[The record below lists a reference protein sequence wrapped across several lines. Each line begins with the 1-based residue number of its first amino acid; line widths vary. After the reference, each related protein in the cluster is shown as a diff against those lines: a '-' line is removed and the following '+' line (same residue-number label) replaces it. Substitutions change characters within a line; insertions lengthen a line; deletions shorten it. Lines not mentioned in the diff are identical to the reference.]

1 MAVGKFTA
9 NPGELRRASDMME
22 QLPAQAAK
30 IGDNFIS
37 DIQNYRGWAGY
48 SDDFALEVLPKYDA
62 NNQSC
67 LDLVRALS
75 SAFTELGQAVWANGQ
90 HIEGVSNYARD
101 EIDRQMSSMDTPGDS
116 SQGGRH

>member
-9 NPGELRRASDMME
+9 NPGELRRASQMME

-48 SDDFALEVLPKYDA
+48 SDDFAHEVLPKYDA

-101 EIDRQMSSMDTPGDS
+101 EIDRQMSSLDTPGDS

>member
-1 MAVGKFTA
+1 MATGKFIA
-9 NPGELRRASDMME
+9 DPGRIRRGGEAMEELPQRTNKIADDFIADM
-22 QLPAQAAK
+22 
-30 IGDNFIS
+30 
-37 DIQNYRGWAGY
+37 QNYRGWAGY
-48 SDDFALEVLPKYDA
+48 NDDFAHGVLPKYDA

-90 HIEGVSNYARD
+90 HIEGVSSYARD
-101 EIDRQMSSMDTPGDS
+101 EIDRQMSSLDTPGDS